1 MWELACLR
9 WHHPG
14 LAEGPRCLHRR
25 QASSHTSQLPQL
37 TARIL
42 TIEAILVPMNLPLF
56 ARRLLR
62 PLLDPYR
69 RYRHAK
75 LIHAVRVSIGLLATI
90 LLTTGINL
98 PHGEWASV
106 TMLIVIGGLQH
117 HGNIGKKAVER
128 AYGTLIGASVGL
140 LLVLQQAWLGQP
152 LLTYL
157 LMSVVC
163 GFFSYHAIGKGGYIA
178 LLSAITVFIVA
189 GHGDNPVSD
198 GLWRTVDI
206 LIGIVLALA
215 FSFALP
221 LYAVYSWRYNLAS
234 ALRDCAEIYS
244 RIISGR
250 SVTDDEHFKLLNRLN
265 AAMVQLRSLMPSVS
279 KEVRISMT
287 ELDAIQR
294 HLRLCISTLEILGN
308 TRPDPRDELA
318 MARMQLM
325 LKDEHRQ
332 IRVQLVGMARALK
345 SGVTERLERAGNIS
359 SSSHALEAP
368 VYSALDGYRL
378 LTLQL
383 LSNVD
388 AMRQRLAKTSR
399 QWEI

>member
-1 MWELACLR
+1 M
-9 WHHPG
+9 
-14 LAEGPRCLHRR
+14 
-25 QASSHTSQLPQL
+25 
-37 TARIL
+37 
-42 TIEAILVPMNLPLF
+42 
-56 ARRLLR
+56 
-62 PLLDPYR
+62 
-69 RYRHAK
+69 
-75 LIHAVRVSIGLLATI
+75 
-90 LLTTGINL
+90 
-98 PHGEWASV
+98 

-140 LLVLQQAWLGQP
+140 LLVVQQAYLGQP

-265 AAMVQLRSLMPSVS
+265 AAMLQLRSLMPSVS

-294 HLRLCISTLEILGN
+294 HLRMCISTLEILGN
-308 TRPDPRDELA
+308 TRPDPRDEQA
-318 MARMQLM
+318 MARMQVM
-325 LKDEHRQ
+325 LKAEHRQ

-345 SGVTERLERAGNIS
+345 SGAVQRLERS
-359 SSSHALEAP
+359 SASPP
-368 VYSALDGYRL
+368 VEPPLIAVGQSDLVGYRL

-383 LSNVD
+383 AVTLD
-388 AMRQRLAKTSR
+388 GMRQRLVKSAKAWR
-399 QWEI
+399 I

>member
-1 MWELACLR
+1 
-9 WHHPG
+9 
-14 LAEGPRCLHRR
+14 
-25 QASSHTSQLPQL
+25 
-37 TARIL
+37 
-42 TIEAILVPMNLPLF
+42 MNLPLF

-140 LLVLQQAWLGQP
+140 AIVAQQAWLGQP

-157 LMSVVC
+157 LMSIVC

-189 GHGDNPVSD
+189 GHGDNPLSD

-234 ALRDCAEIYS
+234 ALRDCAAIYS
-244 RIISGR
+244 RIISGQ
-250 SVTDDEHFKLLNRLN
+250 SVTDDEHLKLLNRLN
-265 AAMVQLRSLMPSVS
+265 AAMLQLRSLMPSVS
-279 KEVRISMT
+279 KEVKISMN

-294 HLRLCISTLEILGN
+294 HLRMCISTLEILGN
-308 TRPDPRDELA
+308 TRPDPRDEQA
-318 MARMQLM
+318 MARMQM
-325 LKDEHRQ
+325 LLKAEHRQ

-345 SGVTERLERAGNIS
+345 SGVTERLERSASPVVDESG
-359 SSSHALEAP
+359 LEAP
-368 VYSALDGYRL
+368 VQSAMDGYRL

-383 LSNVD
+383 VGNVEG
-388 AMRQRLAKTSR
+388 MRGRLAKTASY
-399 QWEI
+399 WKI

>member
-1 MWELACLR
+1 MWE
-9 WHHPG
+9 G
-14 LAEGPRCLHRR
+14 RCDD
-25 QASSHTSQLPQL
+25 STCPLPQW
-37 TARIL
+37 TESTL
-42 TIEAILVPMNLPLF
+42 TIEALLIPMNLPFF

-90 LLTTGINL
+90 LLTTGLNL

-106 TMLIVIGGLQH
+106 TMLVVIGGLQH

-140 LLVLQQAWLGQP
+140 LLVVQEAYVGQP

-157 LMSVVC
+157 LMSAIC
-163 GFFSYHAIGKGGYIA
+163 GFFSYHAIGKGGYTA

-189 GHGDNPVSD
+189 GHGDNPLSD

-206 LIGIVLALA
+206 LIGIALALA

-234 ALRDCAEIYS
+234 ALRDCAQIYS
-244 RIISGR
+244 RIISGQ
-250 SVTDDEHFKLLNRLN
+250 SVTDDEHLKLLNRLN
-265 AAMVQLRSLMPSVS
+265 AAMLQLRSLMPSVS

-294 HLRLCISTLEILGN
+294 HLRMCISTLEILGN
-308 TRPDPRDELA
+308 TRPDPRDEQA
-318 MARMQLM
+318 TARMQVM
-325 LKDEHRQ
+325 LKAEHRQ

-345 SGVTERLERAGNIS
+345 SGVTERLERNGQASGGES
-359 SSSHALEAP
+359 TLDAP

-383 LSNVD
+383 AANVD
-388 AMRQRLAKTSR
+388 AMRQRLAKSAGR
-399 QWEI
+399 WKI

>member
-1 MWELACLR
+1 MQV
-9 WHHPG
+9 
-14 LAEGPRCLHRR
+14 PRRVSDSEVMR
-25 QASSHTSQLPQL
+25 SQASQPPTLDLITSND
-37 TARIL
+37 
-42 TIEAILVPMNLPLF
+42 EAFLIPMNLPPF

-106 TMLIVIGGLQH
+106 TMLVVIGGLQH

-140 LLVLQQAWLGQP
+140 LLVAQQAYLGQP

-163 GFFSYHAIGKGGYIA
+163 GFFSYHAIGKGGYTA
-178 LLSAITVFIVA
+178 LLSGITVFIVA
-189 GHGDNPVSD
+189 GHGDNPLSD

-206 LIGIVLALA
+206 LIGIALALA

-234 ALRDCAEIYS
+234 ALRDCAAIYS
-244 RIISGR
+244 RIISGQ
-250 SVTDDEHFKLLNRLN
+250 SVTDDEHLKLLNRLN
-265 AAMVQLRSLMPSVS
+265 AAMLQLRSLMPSVS

-287 ELDAIQR
+287 ELDGIQR
-294 HLRLCISTLEILGN
+294 HLRMCISTLEILGN
-308 TRPDPRDELA
+308 TRPDPRDEQA
-318 MARMQLM
+318 MARLQLA
-325 LKDEHRQ
+325 LKAEHRQ
-332 IRVQLVGMARALK
+332 IRVQLIGMARALQ
-345 SGVTERLERAGNIS
+345 SGATQRLERTSLAAPDPQV
-359 SSSHALEAP
+359 ALEAP
-368 VYSALDGYRL
+368 VHSASDGYRL
-378 LTLQL
+378 LTAQL
-383 LSNVD
+383 AANVD
-388 AMRQRLAKTSR
+388 AMHARLAKSAKA
-399 QWEI
+399 WKI

>member
-1 MWELACLR
+1 
-9 WHHPG
+9 
-14 LAEGPRCLHRR
+14 
-25 QASSHTSQLPQL
+25 
-37 TARIL
+37 
-42 TIEAILVPMNLPLF
+42 MNLPPF

-106 TMLIVIGGLQH
+106 TMLVVIGGLQH

-140 LLVLQQAWLGQP
+140 LLVAQQAYLGQP

-163 GFFSYHAIGKGGYIA
+163 GFFSYHAIGKGGYTA
-178 LLSAITVFIVA
+178 LLSGITVFIVA
-189 GHGDNPVSD
+189 GHGDNPLSD

-206 LIGIVLALA
+206 LIGIALALA

-234 ALRDCAEIYS
+234 ALRDCAGIYS
-244 RIISGR
+244 RIISGQ
-250 SVTDDEHFKLLNRLN
+250 SVTDDEHLKLLNRLN
-265 AAMVQLRSLMPSVS
+265 AAMLQLRSLMPSVS

-294 HLRLCISTLEILGN
+294 HLRMCISTLEILGN
-308 TRPDPRDELA
+308 TRPDPRDEQA
-318 MARMQLM
+318 MARLQLA
-325 LKDEHRQ
+325 LKAEHRQ
-332 IRVQLVGMARALK
+332 IRVQLIGMARALQ
-345 SGVTERLERAGNIS
+345 SGATQRLERTSLAAPDPQA
-359 SSSHALEAP
+359 ALEAP
-368 VYSALDGYRL
+368 VHSALDGYRL
-378 LTLQL
+378 LTAQL
-383 LSNVD
+383 AANVD
-388 AMRQRLAKTSR
+388 AMHARLAKSAKA
-399 QWEI
+399 WKI

>member
-1 MWELACLR
+1 
-9 WHHPG
+9 
-14 LAEGPRCLHRR
+14 
-25 QASSHTSQLPQL
+25 
-37 TARIL
+37 
-42 TIEAILVPMNLPLF
+42 MNLPMV

-62 PLLDPYR
+62 PLLDHYR

-90 LLTTGINL
+90 LLTTGLNL

-117 HGNIGKKAVER
+117 HGNIGKKAMER

-140 LLVLQQAWLGQP
+140 LLVVQQAYFGLP

-157 LMSVVC
+157 LMSMVC

-189 GHGDNPVSD
+189 GHGDNPISD

-206 LIGIVLALA
+206 LIGIGLALA

-221 LYAVYSWRYNLAS
+221 LYAVYSWRYNLAG
-234 ALRDCAEIYS
+234 ALRDCAQIYS
-244 RIISGR
+244 RIINGQ
-250 SVTDDEHFKLLNRLN
+250 SVTDDEHLKLLNRLN
-265 AAMVQLRSLMPSVS
+265 AAMLQLRSLMPSVS

-308 TRPDPRDELA
+308 TRPDPRDEQA
-318 MARMQLM
+318 MARMQVM
-325 LKDEHRQ
+325 LKAEHRQ
-332 IRVQLVGMARALK
+332 IRVQLVGMARALR
-345 SGVTERLERAGNIS
+345 SGAIQRLERSGGPS
-359 SSSHALEAP
+359 PVEPVLEAS
-368 VYSALDGYRL
+368 VQNALDGYRL
-378 LTLQL
+378 LTRQL
-383 LSNVD
+383 AANIEH
-388 AMRQRLAKTSR
+388 MRQRLAKTSPAWR
-399 QWEI
+399 I

>member
-1 MWELACLR
+1 M
-9 WHHPG
+9 
-14 LAEGPRCLHRR
+14 
-25 QASSHTSQLPQL
+25 
-37 TARIL
+37 
-42 TIEAILVPMNLPLF
+42 
-56 ARRLLR
+56 
-62 PLLDPYR
+62 
-69 RYRHAK
+69 
-75 LIHAVRVSIGLLATI
+75 
-90 LLTTGINL
+90 
-98 PHGEWASV
+98 
-106 TMLIVIGGLQH
+106 QH

-140 LLVLQQAWLGQP
+140 LLVVQQAYFGIP

-189 GHGDNPVSD
+189 GHGDNPISD

-221 LYAVYSWRYNLAS
+221 LYAVYSWRYNMAS
-234 ALRDCAEIYS
+234 ALRDCAAIYS
-244 RIISGR
+244 RIINGQ

-265 AAMVQLRSLMPSVS
+265 AAILQLRSLMPSVS

-287 ELDAIQR
+287 ELDMIQR
-294 HLRLCISTLEILGN
+294 HLRMCISTLEILGN
-308 TRPDPRDELA
+308 TRPDPRDEQA
-318 MARMQLM
+318 MARMQVM
-325 LKDEHRQ
+325 LKAEHRQ

-345 SGVTERLERAGNIS
+345 SGFTERLERPAVHAADEAG
-359 SSSHALEAP
+359 LDAP
-368 VYSALDGYRL
+368 VQSALDGYRL

-383 LSNVD
+383 VGNVE
-388 AMRQRLAKTSR
+388 AMRQLLAKTASH
-399 QWEI
+399 WKI